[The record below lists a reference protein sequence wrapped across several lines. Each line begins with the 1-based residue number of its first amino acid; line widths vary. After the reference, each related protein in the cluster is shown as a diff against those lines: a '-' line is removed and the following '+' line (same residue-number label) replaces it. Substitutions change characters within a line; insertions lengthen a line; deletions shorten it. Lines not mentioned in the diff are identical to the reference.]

1 MSIHFITSPKHSPTR
16 GIKQWWVIRHH
27 CWGYPTGWRIQPV
40 GGSNQ
45 GNWENRGAASPWSM
59 GIGRKRTWEWGFS
72 RAWGGG
78 VMGKSPKCTP
88 WITIVVPLMIHYEIW
103 ESTCSYP
110 RSLPNV
116 DAEANVASLSD
127 PISCMCRH
135 IDQTFIDIETK
146 TQTTSRCKSIL
157 YTIYIET
164 YINIHRKCPKW
175 NSCIVLPLW
184 RVSVNHYSTSI
195 WG

>member
-16 GIKQWWVIRHH
+16 SIKQWWVIRHH

-116 DAEANVASLSD
+116 DAEANVAFFKWSNLLHVPPHRSNVYRYWNKNPD
-127 PISCMCRH
+127 NIQMQKYTLHNIYR
-135 IDQTFIDIETK
+135 DIYK
-146 TQTTSRCKSIL
+146 HS
-157 YTIYIET
+157 
-164 YINIHRKCPKW
+164 
-175 NSCIVLPLW
+175 
-184 RVSVNHYSTSI
+184 
-195 WG
+195 